1 MNIFRN
7 ILAIILGVLIGSIVN
22 MTIITFSAD
31 IIAPPVDTDLT
42 TMDGL
47 LAAMEHFEPKH
58 FLMPFLAHALGTLVG
73 AMLAAMIAI
82 KNKLYFAL
90 GIGAFFFLGGL
101 INVLILP
108 SPVWFTLVDLGLA
121 YFPMAYLGYRLG
133 VKK

>member
-22 MTIITFSAD
+22 MTIISFSSE
-31 IIAPPVDTDLT
+31 IIAPPVNTDLT
-42 TMDGL
+42 TMEGL
-47 LAAMEHFEPKH
+47 LAAMEYFEPKH
-58 FLMPFLAHALGTLVG
+58 FLMPFLAHAIGTLVG

-101 INVLILP
+101 INVVILP
-108 SPVWFTLVDLGLA
+108 SPVWFALVDLGLA